1 MLRPLLLKPKGR
13 NAFLMKKGRFVME
26 RKQTALNPVLK
37 QIFFQIAAI
46 FIIFTLTGYAE
57 AQATDLTAFSLEEL
71 MDVKVTSVNKKS
83 QRLSE
88 SAAAVFVITREDIR
102 RSGATSIPDALRMA
116 PGVNVARIDANK
128 WAVNCRGFNSRFSPS
143 LLVLIDGRSVYTPSF
158 SGVYWEVT
166 DVFLEDVDRIEIIRG
181 PGATIWGANAVNG
194 VINIIT
200 RHSNETR
207 GGYVEARMGT
217 VEKNMAGFRYGGA
230 AGADATWRIYGKHQA
245 RDEFELDSG
254 GDAGDDWQINQAGFR
269 LDKDFAPASS
279 LTLQGDL
286 YDGRIHQDLYLVSE
300 SSPYMDVFP
309 ETTRVSGGNIMAR
322 WTKTLSG
329 TSEVAF
335 QVYYDA
341 MRRSEDFI
349 NEDRHNL
356 DAQFQHR
363 FALGTRNDIIWGA
376 RFRLSDDDFAGSII
390 TDMDPESTT
399 DYLYSAF
406 IQDEISFL
414 NDRIKL
420 TLGSKFEHNDYTGF
434 EIQPSTRLM
443 WSASKHHKVWAAVSR
458 AVRIPSRVETDAV
471 VPVYGSEYNGLPV
484 YARFLNNKDQDAEVL
499 LACEAGYRFIPG
511 HKFSL
516 DVAIFFNDYDK
527 LRVYG
532 PGARHYDP
540 VHNIL
545 IQDLELSNLSKAS
558 SWGAELALD
567 IVSSEKIKWSLAYS
581 LTLHE
586 FNDERDFKI
595 DFGFTKH
602 QASLRG
608 EFKLTR
614 DIGLNAWLR
623 YVGKTRATCSFY
635 SDAIYPIDDYLTLDL
650 RLGWKVKP
658 GLEVFLAGQNLLE
671 DSHLEFV
678 QEAFSRFVDVPR
690 SVYAGVSYKF

>member
-1 MLRPLLLKPKGR
+1 MIE
-13 NAFLMKKGRFVME
+13 M
-26 RKQTALNPVLK
+26 KQTALNPVLK
-37 QIFFQIAAI
+37 NIFFQIAVISSVFI
-46 FIIFTLTGYAE
+46 FNSIGYPGTETLDLTG
-57 AQATDLTAFSLEEL
+57 FSLEEL

-83 QRLSE
+83 QQLSE

-116 PGVNVARIDANK
+116 PGVNVARIDSNK

-181 PGATIWGANAVNG
+181 PGATIWGSNAVNG

-200 RHSNETR
+200 RNANETQ
-207 GGYVEARMGT
+207 GGYVEARLGT
-217 VEKNMAGFRYGGA
+217 VEKNMAGFRYGGT
-230 AGADATWRIYGKHQA
+230 AGTDTAWRIYGKHQA
-245 RDEFELDSG
+245 RDEFELVSG
-254 GDAGDDWQINQAGFR
+254 GDAGDEWQINQAGFR

-309 ETTRVSGGNIMAR
+309 EITHVSGGNIMAR

-341 MRRSEDFI
+341 MKRSEDFI

-356 DAQFQHR
+356 DADFQHR

-376 RFRLSDDDFAGSII
+376 RFRLSDDDFAGSIV

-399 DYLYSAF
+399 DYLCSAF
-406 IQDEISFL
+406 VQDEISFL
-414 NDRIKL
+414 NNRLKL

-443 WSASKHHKVWAAVSR
+443 WSASKQHKVWAAVSR

-471 VPVYGSEYNGLPV
+471 VPVYGSDQGIPV

-499 LACEAGYRFIPG
+499 LACEAGYRFLPG
-511 HKFSL
+511 PKFSMDMAL
-516 DVAIFFNDYDK
+516 FFNDYDD

-532 PGARHYDP
+532 PGALHYDS
-540 VHNIL
+540 VNRVM
-545 IQDLELSNLSKAS
+545 IQDLELTNLSKAR
-558 SWGAELALD
+558 SWGAELAVDL
-567 IVSSEKIKWSLAYS
+567 VASEKIKWSLAYS
-581 LTLHE
+581 LTFHE

-623 YVGKTRATCSFY
+623 YVGKTRATCAFY
-635 SDAIYPIDDYLTLDL
+635 SDTIYPIDDYLTLDL
-650 RLGWKVKP
+650 RLGWRVRP
-658 GLEVFLAGQNLLE
+658 GLEVFLTGQNLLE

-678 QEAFSRFVDVPR
+678 QEAFSRFVEVPR